1 MRKKITAILLSVLF
15 SIMFA
20 NSAPAQ
26 SIKERMKSRRPAIEQ
41 LKARGIIGENSTGYL
56 QYMSAN
62 KEKQALVDAENRD
75 RQTVYSKIAGK
86 EGTTAVVVGK
96 RRAAKI
102 SKISPP
108 GQWLQKPSGQWY
120 KK

>member
-1 MRKKITAILLSVLF
+1 MRTKITAVLLSLL
-15 SIMFA
+15 ITIIFA

-26 SIKERMKSRRPAIEQ
+26 SIKQRMKSRRPAVEQ
-41 LKARGIIGENSTGYL
+41 LKASGIIGENNTGYL

-62 KEKQALVDAENRD
+62 KEKQDLVDAENRD
-75 RQTVYSKIAGK
+75 RKTVYSKIAEQ
-86 EGTTAVVVGK
+86 EGTTEVEVGK

-108 GQWLQKPSGQWY
+108 GRWLQKPSGQWY